1 MAGDR
6 AVDSRSAGI
15 RSCRDHVAFC
25 RFSPPAELTKQSI
38 KEGTDKAVSNA
49 EIVAR
54 SAVLTSIEQ
63 EYHKVYEN
71 STGFKHRHDK
81 SYEQAG
87 AGMPVLSKEALMKGT
102 FAGAGMKMEREALS
116 GENMQQ
122 MELIR
127 REVEQQD
134 AILDEMSKGLDELR
148 DIAEKIQDELQYQ
161 EKMLADLEN
170 KTDKTQAKMDAV
182 NERSKEAL
190 AKLNDKSSNICIYL

>member
-1 MAGDR
+1 M
-6 AVDSRSAGI
+6 
-15 RSCRDHVAFC
+15 
-25 RFSPPAELTKQSI
+25 
-38 KEGTDKAVSNA
+38 SNA

-63 EYHKVYEN
+63 EYHKVYEA
-71 STGFKHRHDK
+71 STGFKHRNDDAYK
-81 SYEQAG
+81 QG
-87 AGMPVLSKEALMKGT
+87 GVGMPVLSKEALMKGT

-134 AILDEMSKGLDELR
+134 AILEEMSKGLDELR

-190 AKLNDKSSNICIYL
+190 AKLNDKSTNICIYL